1 MAKFSPQL
9 FLIAVL
15 LASCVSSDKQEDNSQ
30 LMGDWRFEM
39 DLGGRS
45 LPFIMRMA
53 DDSAMSVLT
62 VINGN
67 EVIRAEKV
75 TVTGDSISV
84 RMPVFNTEIRGA
96 FSSDSTIEGF
106 FTDHS
111 RSGDYR
117 IPISGKKGSSQRF
130 DQDEAAAVDISG
142 KWAVGFSPGTAEA
155 YPAIGVFKQNGNR
168 LEGTF
173 LTTTGD
179 FRFLEGTVSGDSVFL
194 SGFDGALALLFRAKV
209 SGDSIQGRFY
219 SGIHWKESWA
229 GVRNEAA
236 RLPDP
241 EALTFMRP
249 GYDRFDFTFPDLDG
263 NMVSLRDPRFRGKV
277 VIVQVMGSWCPN
289 CLDETTFLV
298 DLYGRFNSE
307 GLEIVALGFE
317 RGKDDPERI
326 ANLRRLR
333 EHFPIPYPILLAGGS
348 SKAEASEKLPML
360 SHVLSYPTTIF
371 VDRKGRVR
379 RIHTGFS
386 GPGTG
391 EHYLV
396 LTERTEALVSNL
408 LEEKAVF

>member
-1 MAKFSPQL
+1 MADIRQL
-9 FLIAVL
+9 SLILCTL
-15 LASCVSSDKQEDNSQ
+15 LVSCASCDRPDDYSR

-53 DDSAMSVLT
+53 NDSAMSVLT

-75 TVTGDSISV
+75 TVKGDSISV
-84 RMPVFNTEIRGA
+84 RMPVFNTEISGV

-106 FTDHS
+106 FIDHS

-117 IPISGKKGSSQRF
+117 IPLKGKKGSMQRF
-130 DQDEAAAVDISG
+130 ERNDTALVDISG
-142 KWAVGFSPGTAEA
+142 KWSVGFSPGTAEA
-155 YPAIGVFKQNGNR
+155 YPAIGIFKQNGDR

-209 SGDSIQGRFY
+209 AGDSIHGRFY
-219 SGIHWKESWA
+219 SGIHWKESWT

-249 GYDRFDFTFPDLDG
+249 GYDRFDFSFPDLDG
-263 NMVSLRDPRFRGKV
+263 NSVSLRDPRFRGKV

-298 DLYGRFNSE
+298 DLYGRMNSE

-317 RGKDDPERI
+317 RGKDDRERI

-333 EHFPIPYPILLAGGS
+333 DHFPIPYPILLAGGA

-360 SHVLSYPTTIF
+360 SHVLSFPTTVF

-379 RIHTGFS
+379 RIHTGFA
-386 GPGTG
+386 GPGTY
-391 EHYLV
+391 EHYLIF
-396 LTERTEALVSNL
+396 TERTEALVSNL
-408 LEEKAVF
+408 LDEKAVF